1 MVASAIGM
9 IVIVLGIIAGTL
21 TSCMTYLPWLFDRK
35 EYKVWKEC
43 CENENFKLC
52 ASAHNPE
59 GMLIHIY
66 KSPDLP
72 DYCAF
77 VFFETQPT
85 CAVFLDKT
93 YHILFSSFYKKHSRK
108 LAEKLLSAK

>member
-1 MVASAIGM
+1 MVAVTIGM
-9 IVIVLGIIAGTL
+9 IVIVLGIIAGIL
-21 TSCMTYLPWLFDRK
+21 AACMEYLPWLFDRK

-43 CENENFKLC
+43 YENENFKLY
-52 ASAHNPE
+52 ASAHNSE

-72 DYCAF
+72 NYRVF

-108 LAEKLLSAK
+108 LTEKLLSIK